1 MSHLDDVIRSDLSA
15 LGTETARAMP
25 PFDEL
30 RASLVGSGSP
40 YRDDAAGV
48 EARRRDAGE
57 GRLRELALLP
67 PACERVFVH
76 RVSRAAAGAVA
87 VMAVLLAAGASMDPW
102 TQRLVSLVFGRPTAP
117 LVGALL
123 GGAALAAY
131 VLAGLVAER
140 YYERRLRLHLH
151 SASAEV
157 DGPSPAAEARRLIAR
172 VDSVAVALPLAGVA
186 TGGLF
191 LGLLL
196 FFSDTGYSA
205 LGLLAECRDVFFPAV
220 LFSVL
225 FGVALGGACS
235 REHRS
240 LVRPMLVAVAAHWS
254 TLATGTALMVATLWF
269 AARTALGL
277 HAYGILPG
285 HLAEWMLGGLGLLSL
300 WLPTA
305 WALLWLRRREH
316 ARLGE

>member
-15 LGTETARAMP
+15 LGAETARAIP
-25 PFDEL
+25 PFDDL
-30 RASLVGSGSP
+30 RAALVGSGSP
-40 YRDDAAGV
+40 YRDDGAGV
-48 EARRRDAGE
+48 EARRRDAVE

-67 PACERVFVH
+67 MACERVFVH
-76 RVSRAAAGAVA
+76 RVSRAAAGATAVVA
-87 VMAVLLAAGASMDPW
+87 VLVAALASMDPW
-102 TQRLVSLVFGRPTAP
+102 TQRLANLMFGRPTAP

-123 GGAALAAY
+123 GGAALGAY

-140 YYERRLRLHLH
+140 YYEWRLRLH
-151 SASAEV
+151 SSSDEV

-172 VDSVAVALPLAGVA
+172 VDSAAVALPLAGVG
-186 TGGLF
+186 TGGLL

-196 FFSDTGYSA
+196 FFSDNGYSA
-205 LGLLAECRDVFFPAV
+205 LALLAECRDFFFPAV
-220 LFSVL
+220 VASVVL
-225 FGVALGGACS
+225 GAVLGGACS

-240 LVRPMLVAVAAHWS
+240 LVRPMLVAVAGHWS
-254 TLATGTALMVATLWF
+254 TLATGAGLMVATLWF
-269 AARTALGL
+269 AARTAFGL
-277 HAYGILPG
+277 HAYGIIPG
-285 HLAEWMLGGLGLLSL
+285 HVAEWLLGGLGLLSL